1 MNRRL
6 ATAAGALVLAAAAL
20 GVAAASAQVDALF
33 SGFEPTGG
41 MRLTIDGQ
49 DQPKAEIYEL
59 TRGTTAILVMSGQLS
74 SGPLLVDVSGYQVS
88 ALQMLKVHKRA
99 DGRVDLLADAVLKP
113 VATIKIVGTEARFSV
128 DGKAIALQ
136 QTPNVL
142 GAQKGTALLETN
154 FGYRWRAKTY
164 EPDASALS
172 RLKNERRDVRVLT
185 YFGTWCPHCSRN
197 LPSLLKVEQ
206 KLSDAKIKF
215 DYYGLPQ
222 QDMKSEPEAA
232 KSGVDSVP
240 TAIVFVG
247 GKEVGRIPAAGWNA
261 PELAL
266 DLILHPDKA
275 SG

>member
-1 MNRRL
+1 MIRKL
-6 ATAAGALVLAAAAL
+6 LPAAGALLLAAAAL
-20 GVAAASAQVDALF
+20 GVGSASAQSDALF
-33 SGFEPTGG
+33 SGFEPSGG
-41 MRLTIDGQ
+41 WQLAIDGQ
-49 DQPKAEIYEL
+49 DQVRAEIYEL
-59 TRGTTAILVMSGQLS
+59 SRNTPAILVISGQLS
-74 SGPLLVDVSGYQVS
+74 TPLLIDVSDGQVS
-88 ALQMLKVHKRA
+88 ALQMLKVYKRA
-99 DGRVDLLADAVLKP
+99 DGRVDLLADAVLQP
-113 VATIKIVGTEARFSV
+113 VAKIQIVGTEARFSL
-128 DGKAIALQ
+128 DKKPI
-136 QTPNVL
+136 VL
-142 GAQKGTALLETN
+142 KSSPHLLGVQKGTALLDSN

-164 EPDASALS
+164 EPDASALG
-172 RLKNERRDVRVLT
+172 RLKNERREVRVLT

-206 KLSDAKIKF
+206 KLTDAKIKF

-266 DLILHPDKA
+266 DLILRPDKA